1 MTVIMTL
8 SLTYASGKDIE
19 QELVY
24 EGDTPEDVARDVA
37 RDENALMEY
46 MRTENDHGEM
56 CFCFCGFMFR
66 KAGLLTAKMQEGFGI

>member
-66 KAGLLTAKMQEGFGI
+66 KAGLLTAKMSEWTDI